1 LHQICA
7 LPIITCLQYE
17 HTTSWALDGI
27 VGTSAAIA
35 RVLEVVRKVAKSQS
49 TVLLCGETGT
59 GKELIAEAVHR
70 NSMRA
75 ARTFVKVNCAALQEN
90 LLESELFGHE
100 KGAFTGADRQRIG
113 RFEQADGGT
122 LLLDEIGD
130 MSIHTQSKILR
141 VLQEQEFERLGG
153 MRTLRVD
160 IRFIAATH
168 RDLPAMVRAGRFR
181 EDLYYRLNVVPI
193 EMPTLRQRREDILP
207 LANSFIRRFATG
219 FNKPLDGLSGEA
231 ESLLLRHDW
240 PGNVRELENII
251 ERAVL
256 LTDSR
261 TIGAADLRMAGRV
274 NGVPAA
280 ADLVRIPPTGIP
292 LESIEREALLE
303 ALKMSNWVPRA
314 AADLLSIT
322 PRVMHYKIKAL
333 GIEYPLTA
341 KH

>member
-1 LHQICA
+1 M
-7 LPIITCLQYE
+7 
-17 HTTSWALDGI
+17 
-27 VGTSAAIA
+27 
-35 RVLEVVRKVAKSQS
+35 RKVAKSQS
-49 TVLLCGETGT
+49 TVLVYGETGT
-59 GKELIAEAVHR
+59 GKELIAGAVHR
-70 NSMRA
+70 NSTRA
-75 ARTFVKVNCAALQEN
+75 ARAFVKVNCAALQEN

-113 RFEQADGGT
+113 RFERADGGT

-130 MSIHTQSKILR
+130 MSHRTQSKILR

-160 IRFIAATH
+160 VRFIAATH
-168 RDLPAMVRAGRFR
+168 RDLPAMVRDGRFR

-193 EMPTLRQRREDILP
+193 EMPALRQRREDILP
-207 LANSFIRRFATG
+207 LAYSFTRRFSA
-219 FNKPLDGLSGEA
+219 GLSKPVNGLDKDA
-231 ESLLLRHDW
+231 ETLLLRHDW

-256 LTDSR
+256 LAEGPM
-261 TIGAADLRMAGRV
+261 IGAADLRMAGRV
-274 NGVPAA
+274 TAGGSAA
-280 ADLVRIPPTGIP
+280 VDVVRIPPAGVP
-292 LESIEREALLE
+292 LESIERQALLE

-314 AADLLSIT
+314 AANLLSIS

-333 GIEYPLTA
+333 GIEYRPTS